1 MEEDTDLLSESSEIS
16 ESTISE
22 MVDSEDEIK

>member
-22 MVDSEDEIK
+22 MVDSEAEIK